1 MVQFYAFFDGSF
13 TFALV
18 IVMLLSLLYFE
29 KILHTSR
36 QVSIDRV
43 ECIDHGCQC
52 HCLCQ
57 SLCNLH
63 YSRNVSVSLPA
74 FEDNAATVI
83 DPQGGPLGTPDPA
96 PPAEAEA
103 GIAVVTDMEVNE
115 APAEHAGEVEAA
127 GSPGK
132 ICVICR
138 GPLRQPGMELQALVC
153 GHVWHKICLENAW
166 TIGGHERGWCPYRC
180 DVRHIAAEFEL
191 PPAAGEV
198 DVEEAAHDVEAEP
211 PREPVSAS
219 PVLGPAVG
227 EAASMVL

>member
-1 MVQFYAFFDGSF
+1 
-13 TFALV
+13 
-18 IVMLLSLLYFE
+18 MLLSLLYFE

-138 GPLRQPGMELQALVC
+138 GPCDSLEWSCRRWFAGMCGTRSAWRMLGLLEDMSEGGALTVVMCVILLQNLSYPLLLVKLMSKKLPMMSKQSHLGNLCQRVRFLDPQWVRQPP
-153 GHVWHKICLENAW
+153 
-166 TIGGHERGWCPYRC
+166 WCC
-180 DVRHIAAEFEL
+180 
-191 PPAAGEV
+191 
-198 DVEEAAHDVEAEP
+198 EA
-211 PREPVSAS
+211 
-219 PVLGPAVG
+219 
-227 EAASMVL
+227 